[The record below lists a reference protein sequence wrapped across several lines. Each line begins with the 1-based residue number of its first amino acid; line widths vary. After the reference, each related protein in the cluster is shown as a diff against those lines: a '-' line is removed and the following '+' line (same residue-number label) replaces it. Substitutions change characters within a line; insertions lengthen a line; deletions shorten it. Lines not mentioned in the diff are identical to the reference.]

1 MNLCEDVLV
10 TILSQLSQH
19 DLLFFSQTNKYHNHL
34 CRRHLPLYLKKYET
48 PVIPLND
55 NGNTAIGHSSLHE
68 TGNTAI
74 GHSSLHDITIGYK
87 NNAIGSYSLRYLTDG
102 YCNNAIGSMSLYR
115 LTNGFG
121 NTAIGTESL
130 KYNNGRH
137 NIAIGYQSGLFNDR
151 GDNNIY
157 IGHIGADESDTIRI
171 GSTHKRNFQA
181 GIVPH
186 SGYHVPVYITNLGQ
200 LVTDDYLNGISLN
213 DKDCLTCHPCKQ
225 YINGRWVYGFKEPM
239 DYNIIPL
246 LVHEIQQLK
255 ISITS

>member
-1 MNLCEDVLV
+1 MNLCED
-10 TILSQLSQH
+10 ILLIILNHLSQH
-19 DLLFFSQTNKYHNHL
+19 DLLFFSQTNKYHNDL
-34 CRRHLPLYLKKYET
+34 CQRHLPLYLKKYEN
-48 PVIPLND
+48 PVIPSND
-55 NGNTAIGHSSLHE
+55 KYNIAIGYSSLHE
-68 TGNTAI
+68 M
-74 GHSSLHDITIGYK
+74 TIGYK

-115 LTNGFG
+115 LTDGCY

-200 LVTDDYLNGISLN
+200 LVTDDYLNGIPLSI
-213 DKDCLTCHPCKQ
+213 KDTIKCHPCKQ

-255 ISITS
+255 ISLTS